1 MDFLPLAVQESF
13 FFFFF
18 VRILMMSKRG
28 KLRAVFILKSGFH
41 PSAVVGE
48 EPWRESCIPPRLQSE
63 KKKRKEAMKRKKK
76 KVSG

>member
-1 MDFLPLAVQESF
+1 MKKKTVRYGFSSLGSAGVF

-28 KLRAVFILKSGFH
+28 KLRAVFILKRGFH

-48 EPWRESCIPPRLQSE
+48 GP
-63 KKKRKEAMKRKKK
+63 
-76 KVSG
+76 

>member
-1 MDFLPLAVQESF
+1 MKKKQSDMDFLPLAVQELF

-28 KLRAVFILKSGFH
+28 KLRAVFILKRGFH

-48 EPWRESCIPPRLQSE
+48 GP
-63 KKKRKEAMKRKKK
+63 
-76 KVSG
+76 

>member
-1 MDFLPLAVQESF
+1 MKKKTVRHGFSSLGSAGVV

-28 KLRAVFILKSGFH
+28 KLRAVFILKRGFH

-48 EPWRESCIPPRLQSE
+48 GP
-63 KKKRKEAMKRKKK
+63 
-76 KVSG
+76 